1 MYLDEPMPLHF
12 ETAAEAARDAL
23 FAEMNRLGVPVL
35 TLRAELARF
44 ERRELFRDAVHPNP
58 VGNRVIA
65 SVIARHL
72 SDIASIP
79 APAGPS
85 APVPVGR

>member
-1 MYLDEPMPLHF
+1 
-12 ETAAEAARDAL
+12 
-23 FAEMNRLGVPVL
+23 
-35 TLRAELARF
+35 
-44 ERRELFRDAVHPNP
+44 
-58 VGNRVIA
+58 VIA

-85 APVPVGR
+85 ALVPVGR